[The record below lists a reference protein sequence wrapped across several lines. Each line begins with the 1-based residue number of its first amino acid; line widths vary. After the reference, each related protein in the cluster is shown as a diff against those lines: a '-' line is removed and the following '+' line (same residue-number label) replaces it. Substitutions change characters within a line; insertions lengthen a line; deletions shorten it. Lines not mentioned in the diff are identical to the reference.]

1 MAADAYLH
9 AVFTKALNA
18 AAAAP
23 FRGTRKSPVLSRT
36 SYQTTPVS
44 FGIVLPSWPSAPIQA
59 PSSPPRAVEPVS
71 EIQKG
76 LGASFWM
83 TP

>member
-9 AVFTKALNA
+9 APRTNALNA

-23 FRGTRKSPVLSRT
+23 LRGTRKSPVLSRT
-36 SYQTTPVS
+36 SYQTIPAS
-44 FGIVLPSWPSAPIQA
+44 FGMVLPNCPRAPIQA
-59 PSSPPRAVEPVS
+59 PSSPPRAVEHVS

-76 LGASFWM
+76 FL
-83 TP
+83 